1 MAELIVRREGAVG
14 WVLLSNPA
22 KHNAVTYEMLQA
34 LPDAVAKHDRDGAV
48 RVIALAGD
56 GSEAFAS
63 GADIGQYAA
72 VRGSNYAA
80 SSYGQMLDGVYQS
93 FAALRKPTVAKIR
106 GACIG
111 IGLSLAVCCDMRMT
125 SANARISHP
134 ATRFGM
140 GISWGGMRRLVALIG
155 PGDAADLVFSGR
167 SITGKRAYKIGFA
180 SRVVLDADLDRQF
193 AELCGAIAG
202 GAPLTIAAAKR
213 AITESLRDPAE
224 RNLRELQAM
233 IDTCNASDDYKEGL
247 RSYGEKRAPNFRGR

>member
-22 KHNAVTYEMLQA
+22 KHNAVTYEMLRA
-34 LPDAVAKHDRDGAV
+34 LPEAVARHDRDGQV

-56 GSEAFAS
+56 GSQDFAS
-63 GADIGQYAA
+63 GADIKQYSAI
-72 VRGSNYAA
+72 RGSSYAA
-80 SSYGQMLDGVYQS
+80 SSYGQMLDGVYQA

-111 IGLSLAVCCDMRMT
+111 IGLSLAVCCDVRMT
-125 SANARISHP
+125 TSSARISHP

-155 PGDAADLVFSGR
+155 PADTADLVFSAR

-180 SRVVLDADLDRQF
+180 SRVVPDADIDRQF
-193 AELCGAIAG
+193 AELCASIAN

-213 AITESLRDPAE
+213 AIAEALRDPQE
-224 RNLRELQAM
+224 RNLKELEAM
-233 IDTCNASDDYKEGL
+233 IDACNASDDYKEGL
-247 RSYGEKRAPNFRGR
+247 AAYGAKRAPQFKGR